1 MAFHIVEENP
11 DVRLPYLYLIDNLLA
26 DHRANEA
33 ENYLERVNRLPDARP
48 VMVQVYQAHIA
59 LARFDEKTADRII
72 ENLVAAHPD
81 DFVCL
86 FEAAQY
92 YAQKNAIIPKRLN
105 SMSGLSKKRHADRA
119 SVMN

>member
-26 DHRANEA
+26 DNRANEA

-72 ENLVAAHPD
+72 ENLVAAHPE